1 LIVLGLA
8 VLTSAVDRRFEAQAR
23 ELQVSEMRY
32 RQLFERS
39 LAGVYRT
46 TVDGR
51 LLDCNDTFARIL
63 GFSSREDYLSEM
75 ERDGYLNLPER
86 EAFLSRLK
94 QRKAVTNF
102 ETRHRKEDGSPVWI
116 LENATL
122 IEGNEGAPPVIEGT
136 MIDISERKQAE
147 EEVIAESRKQAERTS
162 KEWQQRL
169 ELAQKAGL
177 RIGLW
182 DWDATTNTVVW
193 SDETYRQFGFTRDT
207 FSGRVEEAVARVH
220 PEDRLLVDEAIRKVM
235 VGGPEYMAQYRVV
248 RPDKTTCW
256 IDAHGVVVRD
266 GPTHV
271 LGIGIDVTS
280 LKQTEQS
287 LQEAKAELIRMT
299 RIATMGELTASIAH
313 EINQPLAAI
322 VTNGS
327 ASLHWLAMQPPN
339 LYEVREAVSRA
350 IREANRASEV
360 IRSIRAMLQKS
371 SPKKEELN
379 LNDVIR
385 NVLRLTNSELLAG
398 SVRVRTELADDV
410 PVVVADRIQLQQ
422 VMLNLIMNSIESM
435 SSITDRPRDLRITST
450 KHPEGPLIQ
459 VQDSGEGLDSAPAD
473 RIFDPF
479 FSTKPQGLGMG
490 LSISR
495 SIIEAHGGRLWVT
508 PRSPHGAVFQ
518 FILPRADNTHD

>member
-1 LIVLGLA
+1 
-8 VLTSAVDRRFEAQAR
+8 
-23 ELQVSEMRY
+23 
-32 RQLFERS
+32 
-39 LAGVYRT
+39 
-46 TVDGR
+46 
-51 LLDCNDTFARIL
+51 
-63 GFSSREDYLSEM
+63 
-75 ERDGYLNLPER
+75 
-86 EAFLSRLK
+86 
-94 QRKAVTNF
+94 
-102 ETRHRKEDGSPVWI
+102 
-116 LENATL
+116 
-122 IEGNEGAPPVIEGT
+122 
-136 MIDISERKQAE
+136 
-147 EEVIAESRKQAERTS
+147 
-162 KEWQQRL
+162 
-169 ELAQKAGL
+169 
-177 RIGLW
+177 
-182 DWDATTNTVVW
+182 
-193 SDETYRQFGFTRDT
+193 
-207 FSGRVEEAVARVH
+207 
-220 PEDRLLVDEAIRKVM
+220 M

-518 FILPRADNTHD
+518 FILPRADNTHG